1 MKEIFSNRKFQI
13 AEFVLLGLSSAGLL
27 IGGQSAEG
35 LSSVITSISAALAAV
50 FGVAALVRSLL
61 NKENKE
67 EDKGEE

>member
-61 NKENKE
+61 NKEDVNKE
-67 EDKGEE
+67 EGKE